1 VYLETSGLPILDA
14 GGNLTGYRGADT
26 DVTERRRA
34 EKALA
39 ESQAQVL
46 ALFNSTNDMIWS
58 VDPETFGLVTFNKGL
73 RDYFSTARFE
83 IKVGM
88 TPERLLP
95 QSMP

>member
-1 VYLETSGLPILDA
+1 VVQLETSGLPILDA

-39 ESQAQVL
+39 ESQAQIL

-58 VDPETFGLVTFNKGL
+58 VDRRRSVSSRSTRASETT
-73 RDYFSTARFE
+73 FSTGKDSRSRWA
-83 IKVGM
+83 
-88 TPERLLP
+88 
-95 QSMP
+95 